1 MGILGLD
8 LTPMLDS
15 LVAALKSTSLS
26 SFMTNSPWAWPICE
40 TLHFIGLS
48 MVIGIVGLLDIRLMG
63 FLRRIPIS
71 ALRAMVPWGIAGFVI
86 NALTGALFFIGA
98 PDQYVGNSAWWYK
111 VAFLGVAGLN
121 ALVFET
127 TQGAKVF
134 LLAPH
139 DAPPLAF
146 RAAGAVSLLSWF
158 MVLYWGRML
167 PFIGNAF

>member
-1 MGILGLD
+1 MFGIDPTPLLD
-8 LTPMLDS
+8 A
-15 LVAALKSTSLS
+15 LVATLKATSLS
-26 SFMTNSPWAWPICE
+26 TWISTSRWAWPICE
-40 TLHFIGLS
+40 TFHFIGLS
-48 MVIGIVGLLDIRLMG
+48 MVIGVVGLLDVRLMG

-86 NALTGALFFIGA
+86 NVITGAAFFIGA
-98 PDQYVGNSAWWYK
+98 PEQYVFNVAWWYK
-111 VAFLGVAGLN
+111 VLFLAVAGVN

-127 TQGAKVF
+127 TQGARVF
-134 LLAPH
+134 TLPPH
-139 DAPPLAF
+139 DPPPMGF